1 VRYVLSIPDPVYN
14 YIRLNKLEKT
24 LIELPKFQRLKR
36 IKQLGVA
43 SVVFPGA
50 LHTRFE
56 HSLGTM
62 HVADMIFD
70 RFSDDLDDK
79 TDRYKVRLAGLLHD
93 IGHSAFSHTIERGL
107 RRIEKI
113 VEPRYKRHES
123 YTRSV
128 ISNLSKADIVKNA
141 LEEAGIDENPHTFFK
156 KISHI
161 ATGKRD
167 DLDET
172 DRFLSSI
179 ISGEIDADRIDYLI
193 RDGLHTGIN
202 FIGFDLHHILEN
214 ISRDNDKLALGKS
227 NETTSFD
234 EIVATNIGEAF
245 LISRYHYY
253 SDIINHP
260 GNIAANTMLI
270 KALES
275 TLLDLLKNTNKEE
288 VRKEIDKF
296 YYEYDDNDL
305 LNFIYKNGN
314 EQAKSL
320 INNLKEGNIL
330 CCFCDLKNHALYPKT
345 KLYLELIKRHPY
357 FIDEIEKD
365 INKLV
370 VKGGIFLNTSDV
382 RGIPTNLRIKICK
395 EYRFLYDESKLAGG
409 LIMEILNS
417 DSLYFFTLNQKN
429 QIKLNK
435 FVRENWAKIENS
447 IKREINLGRN
457 SNKYGLELLLLFFY
471 ELIRIDSNFKRPTK
485 YITYIYEMIN
495 SFQKS
500 HPKIFK
506 YGDFHKDFGFIYSSD
521 LFKDIMKLGSIGL
534 LKIIVEEE
542 RRSLSDYCDNE
553 DNSRLDY
560 IEKRNYIYYAF
571 DITKEGKDY
580 CKEIMKEY
588 EDYTHSFSEYLS
600 MYL

>member
-1 VRYVLSIPDPVYN
+1 VRYVLSIPDPVHN

-24 LIELPKFQRLKR
+24 LIGLPKFQRLKR

-70 RFSDDLDDK
+70 RFSDDFEEI
-79 TDRYKVRLAGLLHD
+79 DRYKVRLAGLLHD
-93 IGHSAFSHTIERGL
+93 IGHSAFSHTIEQGL

-123 YTRSV
+123 YTRNI
-128 ISNLSKADIVKNA
+128 ISNLAKANIVKKA
-141 LEEAGIDENPHTFFK
+141 LKEAGIQEDSHTFFK

-167 DLDET
+167 DLDKT

-202 FIGFDLHHILEN
+202 FIGFDLQHILEN
-214 ISRDNDKLALGKS
+214 ISRDNDKLALGKG
-227 NETTSFD
+227 NEITSFD

-275 TLLDLLKNTNKEE
+275 TLFDLLKNTNKEE
-288 VRKEIDKF
+288 VKKEMDKF

-330 CCFCDLKNHALYPKT
+330 CCFCDLKNHALDPKT

-370 VKGGIFLNTSDV
+370 VKGSVFLNTSDV
-382 RGIPTNLRIKICK
+382 KGVPTNLRIKICK
-395 EYRFLYDESKLAGG
+395 NHRFLYDESKLAAS
-409 LIMEILNS
+409 LIMEILSS

-435 FVRENWAKIENS
+435 FIRENWAKIEES
-447 IKREINLGRN
+447 IERKIRQERN
-457 SNKYGLELLLLFFY
+457 SNEYGLELLLLFFH
-471 ELIRIDSNFKRPTK
+471 ELIKINRNLKQPTK
-485 YITYIYEMIN
+485 FITHIYEMIY
-495 SFQKS
+495 SIQKN
-500 HPKIFK
+500 HPGTFE
-506 YGDFHKDFGFIYSSD
+506 YNFHEDFGFLYSSS

-534 LKIIVEEE
+534 LKISIEEG
-542 RRSLSDYCDNE
+542 RRPLHDYCDDEN
-553 DNSRLDY
+553 NSLLDY
-560 IEKRNYIYYAF
+560 IKERNYIYYKF
-571 DITKEGKDY
+571 GITEEGEDY
-580 CKEIMKEY
+580 CNEIMEEY
-588 EDYTHSFSEYLS
+588 KSYVNLFTEELPHL
-600 MYL
+600 L